1 MQDLCSGSLTLERFK
16 AVVFVG
22 GFSYADVLGSA
33 KGKYP
38 HTQTPRSLWYTDVL
52 MMLFTVISPTKG
64 WAATV
69 TYNPKAKAEFDRFRQ
84 RDDTLSLG
92 VCNGCQLLALLGWVG
107 DSEDGAGKRRMQG
120 NSVLGITVTG
130 KHKWASGVIWDHVT

>member
-1 MQDLCSGSLTLERFK
+1 
-16 AVVFVG
+16 
-22 GFSYADVLGSA
+22 
-33 KGKYP
+33 
-38 HTQTPRSLWYTDVL
+38 

-130 KHKWASGVIWDHVT
+130 KHK